1 MQRVR
6 FVLGAVLAGLASVP
20 AVAADLAYK
29 PASTQA
35 VVGNQWTLTL
45 GIEAGVLPTYEG
57 SDRYM
62 VRPFPLIDIR
72 KAGTPPRFH
81 APRDGFGFGIID
93 TGTFRAGPTAK
104 IRFPRRESD
113 DADLRG
119 LGVDYAIEIGGFA
132 DYWVAPWLRTR
143 AELRQG
149 FGGHHGVLADLTAD
163 VVYPLTPQLTLSGGP
178 RLTLATGKA
187 EDPYFSVT
195 ASQAVTSGLPT
206 YTAHGGVH
214 SWGAGGQAR
223 YAFSPQW
230 AAYTYVE
237 YQRLGGDAANSPLVT
252 MRGSRDQFQVGTG
265 VTYSFDVP
273 ALW

>member
-1 MQRVR
+1 MRGVR
-6 FVLGAVLAGLASVP
+6 FVVGAVL
-20 AVAADLAYK
+20 VAAASAAAAASEPVLATK
-29 PASTQA
+29 
-35 VVGNQWTLTL
+35 QWTVTL

-62 VRPFPLIDIR
+62 VRPFPLFDIR

-93 TGTFRAGPTAK
+93 NGTFRAGPTAK
-104 IRFPRRESD
+104 VRFARREGD

-119 LGVDYAIEIGGFA
+119 LGVDWAFEVGAFA

-143 AELRQG
+143 LEVRQG
-149 FGGHHGVLADLTAD
+149 FGGHHGIVSDLTAD
-163 VVYPLTPQLTLSGGP
+163 FVVPVTPQLTLSGGP
-178 RLTLATGKA
+178 RLTVATDAA
-187 EDPYFSVT
+187 EDPYFSVN
-195 ASQAVTSGLPT
+195 ASQAITSGLPV
-206 YTAHGGVH
+206 YSAKGGVH
-214 SWGAGGQAR
+214 SWGVGGQAR

-237 YQRLGGDAANSPLVT
+237 YQRLAGDAANSPLVT
-252 MRGSRDQFQVGTG
+252 QRGSRDQISVGTG

>member
-1 MQRVR
+1 MQGVR
-6 FVLGAVLAGLASVP
+6 FVFGAALAALASAP
-20 AVAADLAYK
+20 ALAADLA
-29 PASTQA
+29 PAPA
-35 VVGNQWTLTL
+35 LKGNQWTVTL

-57 SDRYM
+57 SDSYM
-62 VRPFPLIDIR
+62 IRPFPLFDVR

-93 TGTFRAGPTAK
+93 TGTFRAGPAAK

-119 LGVDYAIEIGGFA
+119 LDVDTAIEIGGFA
-132 DYWVAPWLRTR
+132 EYWVAPWLRTR

-149 FGGHHGVLADLTAD
+149 FGGHHGIVGDLSAD

-187 EDPYFSVT
+187 EDPYYSVT
-195 ASQAVTSGLPT
+195 ASQSVTSGLPT
-206 YTAHGGVH
+206 YTAQGGVH
-214 SWGAGGQAR
+214 SWGAGAQAR
-223 YAFSPQW
+223 YDFSPQW
-230 AAYTYVE
+230 AAYTYLE
-237 YQRLGGDAANSPLVT
+237 YQRLAGDAANSPLVT
-252 MRGSRDQFQVGTG
+252 MRGSRDQIQVGTG